1 VGRPVGLGVGIET
14 LNLKPGTQMAIEIK
28 GGSLIMKKVVGGFPD
43 WRTMQ
48 GMVSTGPSLTAA
60 LEEEHRAE
68 MARDDAR
75 VSTVADSWAIL
86 AWIRNEG
93 PAARGRDLP
102 QLADAGDVGLTM
114 SGSMRARFTA
124 YSCGNMVRKW
134 PRSF

>member
-1 VGRPVGLGVGIET
+1 
-14 LNLKPGTQMAIEIK
+14 MAIEIK

-75 VSTVADSWAIL
+75 VSKVVDSWAIL

-93 PAARGRDLP
+93 PRRR
-102 QLADAGDVGLTM
+102 VGTCRNWPTPAM
-114 SGSMRARFTA
+114 SDSR
-124 YSCGNMVRKW
+124 
-134 PRSF
+134 